1 MINSNHHIC
10 THLYKLK
17 LSFGIIIFSGG
28 MSNTLFC
35 CSLPDF
41 ALLSNGE
48 PSQVLLRFYGD
59 QSRNCDMSIQ
69 VEIFNLLS
77 LKDLG
82 PKLFGKFEDGRL
94 EEFLPANSLTCDELM
109 NHEISSIIAR
119 KLAVVHSLDVPI
131 DKNNKWL
138 KERYYE
144 WLEFINKQ
152 EARPP
157 FSEDTRQSTIDIAN
171 QLSAID
177 FDKEIKFLLAVI
189 EKTHSPTVFSHNDL
203 HQGNIL
209 LAKYSKRRPTSE
221 ERIVFIDFEYCSY
234 NYRAYDIANH
244 FCEWCFEYD
253 TPDYPHFMFFADRF
267 PSVDTQ
273 RDFARNYSD
282 QSKHSSDSSSKDSSS
297 NGNVVVDEKT
307 KKSHCDNDSDS
318 TSGKHLNGHSRN
330 ANNDH
335 QTEDEVLLRE
345 IRPFFMA
352 ANLLWTLWCV
362 KSAYCST
369 IRFGYWVSIILG
381 HNFFSKYHQFHL
393 IETNRY

>member
-1 MINSNHHIC
+1 
-10 THLYKLK
+10 
-17 LSFGIIIFSGG
+17 

-35 CSLPDF
+35 CSLPDYV
-41 ALLSNGE
+41 LLSNGE

-119 KLAVVHSLDVPI
+119 KLAKVHSLDVPI
-131 DKNNKWL
+131 DKNNTWL
-138 KERYYE
+138 RERYYE

-152 EARPP
+152 ERPP
-157 FSEDTRQSTIDIAN
+157 KFSEDTRQSTIDIAN
-171 QLSAID
+171 QLMVID
-177 FDKEIKFLLAVI
+177 YDKEIKFLLALI

-267 PSVDTQ
+267 PSDDTQ
-273 RDFARNYSD
+273 RDFVRNYSS
-282 QSKHSSDSSSKDSSS
+282 QSKHSNDSFNDSRNGIGKNSKS
-297 NGNVVVDEKT
+297 N
-307 KKSHCDNDSDS
+307 CDNDS
-318 TSGKHLNGHSRN
+318 TIGKSNHSNGHSLVKEQHGQISEKG
-330 ANNDH
+330 D
-335 QTEDEVLLRE
+335 DEEEILLRE

-362 KSAYCST
+362 KSAYSST
-369 IRFGYWVSIILG
+369 IKFGYWVSTDYFIS
-381 HNFFSKYHQFHL
+381 F
-393 IETNRY
+393 T

>member
-1 MINSNHHIC
+1 
-10 THLYKLK
+10 
-17 LSFGIIIFSGG
+17 
-28 MSNTLFC
+28 MS
-35 CSLPDF
+35 
-41 ALLSNGE
+41 
-48 PSQVLLRFYGD
+48 V
-59 QSRNCDMSIQ
+59 Q

-109 NHEISSIIAR
+109 NNEISSIIAR
-119 KLAVVHSLDVPI
+119 KLAKVHSLDVPI
-131 DKNNKWL
+131 DKNNVWL

-152 EARPP
+152 DRPP
-157 FSEDTRQSTIDIAN
+157 KFSEDTRQSTIEIAD
-171 QLSAID
+171 QLMAID

-189 EKTHSPTVFSHNDL
+189 EKTHSPIVFSHNDL

-253 TPDYPHFMFFADRF
+253 TPHYPHFMFFADRF
-267 PSVDTQ
+267 PSVDIQ
-273 RDFARNYSD
+273 RDFVRNYSS
-282 QSKHSSDSSSKDSSS
+282 QSERSSDSSKDSL
-297 NGNVVVDEKT
+297 NGVVEKNN
-307 KKSHCDNDSDS
+307 KSHCDNDSNNS
-318 TSGKHLNGHSRN
+318 KSRHSNGHSLVEEQHN
-330 ANNDH
+330 QA
-335 QTEDEVLLRE
+335 EDEALLRE

-362 KSAYCST
+362 KSAFSST
-369 IRFGYWVSIILG
+369 IKFGYWVSMSLKINLP
-381 HNFFSKYHQFHL
+381 FKFSHVQFIYNNL
-393 IETNRY
+393 LKLTSFIYSQKLT